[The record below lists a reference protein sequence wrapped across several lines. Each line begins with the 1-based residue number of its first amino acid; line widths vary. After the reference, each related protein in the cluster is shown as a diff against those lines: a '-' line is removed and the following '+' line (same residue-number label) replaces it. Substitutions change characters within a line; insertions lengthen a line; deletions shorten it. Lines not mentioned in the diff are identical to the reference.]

1 MQEPFRISAGV
12 FYFFFLVL
20 SGRFAPGE
28 MSEVLKRGFKKRK
41 DSPSPFPLSSLPP
54 LPLCCL
60 PSAFGF
66 EHCSF

>member
-1 MQEPFRISAGV
+1 MQELFHISAGV
-12 FYFFFLVL
+12 YFFFLVL
-20 SGRFAPGE
+20 SGRFALVE
-28 MSEVLKRGFKKRK
+28 VSEVLKRGFKKKK
-41 DSPSPFPLSSLPP
+41 DSLSPFPLSSLPP